1 MQCPVCGN
9 ETINVIS
16 NPKRGERSDLRTVK
30 CSDCGS
36 IYAQVTQLTDIY
48 IWGNPVSLAKAHA
61 DGTINRLGDEYM
73 KIKNKSKN
81 RDNDKL

>member
-30 CSDCGS
+30 CAECGS
-36 IYAQVTQLTDIY
+36 IYAQVTQLSDIY
-48 IWGNPVSLAKAHA
+48 IGGNPVSLAKART
-61 DGTINRLGDEYM
+61 DGTIDRLGDEYM
-73 KIKNKSKN
+73 EIKKKSRKN
-81 RDNDKL
+81 AKL